1 MGWLFGHY
9 TRASLVE
16 HLKNGNVVKTLK
28 NCFVGNNMWA
38 VQEYTRTH
46 EPVVR
51 FTKLG
56 LRVVETETTVR
67 FICLYMLRGCPQV
80 KHDPCNWGY
89 KDVSED
95 MGPYQLSCP
104 LSYIEMVEAWEKE
117 HGIECFGH
125 AKDWRESVREHLA
138 RKHRKLAK
146 GTKIR
151 LYDREYVVLADMGRK
166 GYRVEGAEYGFIYL
180 LKPSQIAAVEVLL

>member
-16 HLKNGNVVKTLK
+16 HLKNGNGVKTLK

-38 VQEYTRTH
+38 VQEYTRTYN
-46 EPVVR
+46 EEVITTPSGDLSV
-51 FTKLG
+51 K
-56 LRVVETETTVR
+56 TEETVR

-117 HGIECFGH
+117 HGIECVGH
-125 AKDWRESVREHLA
+125 AKDWRESVREHLTKKK
-138 RKHRKLAK
+138 RVLAD
-146 GTKIR
+146 GTRIK
-151 LYDREYVVLADMGRK
+151 LYDREYTVEGK
-166 GYRVEGAEYGFIYL
+166 YPSGKYRVADDNGHYYA
-180 LKPSQIAAVEVLL
+180 LKKSQMVAVEILV